1 MNSGRDEIRTHMTLS
16 QRILSPPRIPF
27 RHTPKMDRF
36 KGSLLQEDKTLILS
50 IDTKGFANRKLYLSN
65 FQDKRFNLSVC
76 KII

>member
-27 RHTPKMDRF
+27 RHTPKMNRF
-36 KGSLLQEDKTLILS
+36 KGSLLQEDKTLYQALTLKALLIES
-50 IDTKGFANRKLYLSN
+50 YIYPTFK
-65 FQDKRFNLSVC
+65 DKRFNLSVY

>member
-1 MNSGRDEIRTHMTLS
+1 MNGRGGIRTHIVLD

-36 KGSLLQEDKTLILS
+36 KGSLLREDKTLILS

-65 FQDKRFNLSVC
+65 FQRQ
-76 KII
+76 KI